1 MLLSIISTVMGKTA
15 EELDQLLKLVR
26 DEDIATLRTLDRRLH
41 SLLEQKERD
50 EAMQRQGQADRDL
63 LSKLCPNVS
72 IDPDLLALVGIHPEN
87 PLQDDKV
94 LIREVIARRLT
105 D

>member
-1 MLLSIISTVMGKTA
+1 MGKTA
-15 EELDQLLKLVR
+15 EELDQLLKLWR
-26 DEDIATLRTLDRRLH
+26 DEDIATLRSFDRRLH

-50 EAMQRQGQADRDL
+50 EAMQRQGQTDRDL

>member
-1 MLLSIISTVMGKTA
+1 MGKTA

-26 DEDIATLRTLDRRLH
+26 DEDIAILRSFDRRLH

-50 EAMQRQGQADRDL
+50 EAMQRQGQTDRDL

>member
-1 MLLSIISTVMGKTA
+1 MGKTA

-26 DEDIATLRTLDRRLH
+26 DEDIATLRSFDRRLH

-50 EAMQRQGQADRDL
+50 EAMQRQGQTDRDL

>member
-1 MLLSIISTVMGKTA
+1 MGKTA

-26 DEDIATLRTLDRRLH
+26 DEDIATLRSFDRRLH

-50 EAMQRQGQADRDL
+50 EAMQRQGQTDRDL

-87 PLQDDKV
+87 PVQDDKT
-94 LIREVIARRLT
+94 LIREYITRRLT

>member
-1 MLLSIISTVMGKTA
+1 MGKTA

-50 EAMQRQGQADRDL
+50 EAMQRQGQTDRDL

-87 PLQDDKV
+87 PVQDDKA
-94 LIREVIARRLT
+94 LIREIIARRLT